1 MARWHVFFIIKTCN
15 QLLNN
20 NSVILVEYVDQR
32 DYLRGVNM
40 IILYSPIFLAYSAL
54 PAAQFNQR
62 ASLNYSLWVGNEM
75 TQLIVLPSS
84 TLLADFVLGLWP
96 PNPE

>member
-1 MARWHVFFIIKTCN
+1 MMPMLMRMQVYGHWARIHVS
-15 QLLNN
+15 LP
-20 NSVILVEYVDQR
+20 VECVDQR
-32 DYLRGVNM
+32 DYLRGVHM
-40 IILYSPIFLAYSAL
+40 IILYSPLFLAYSAL